1 MTALLAAV
9 ATLAV
14 RAALLA
20 VIVAALLAIAVL
32 LAEQASTIRT
42 AITKE
47 NRHDHPHA

>member
-1 MTALLAAV
+1 MTALLVV

-14 RAALLA
+14 RAALA
-20 VIVAALLAIAVL
+20 VVIVAAAAAIAVL
-32 LAEQASTIRT
+32 LAEQASITRT